1 MCQLNKRGRQVG
13 ADGEKSRKLLLEIAA
28 QQFALH
34 GFHKTKI
41 SEIVKEANVTQPT
54 FYLYFKSKDAV
65 FQELI
70 QVFKEKLYNHVAQ
83 SKLPTDVAKEGL
95 LSRIAYGLSRLFEF
109 FKQNENVARIGFV
122 VSEEAKDIKVQ
133 MALKIEE
140 NLIEEVENG
149 YFTTDINLN
158 LVATTMVGAI
168 EHLSITKLWT
178 GVHSPEELAQDF
190 TSLFLCGLKNN

>member
-70 QVFKEKLYNHVAQ
+70 QVFKEKLYNHVAH
-83 SKLPTDVAKEGL
+83 SKLPADVAKEGL

>member
-1 MCQLNKRGRQVG
+1 MFQLNKRGRQVG

-83 SKLPTDVAKEGL
+83 SKLPADVAKEGL

-140 NLIEEVENG
+140 NLIEEAENG
-149 YFTTDINLN
+149 YFTTDINMN

>member
-1 MCQLNKRGRQVG
+1 M
-13 ADGEKSRKLLLEIAA
+13 LLEIAA

-70 QVFKEKLYNHVAQ
+70 QVFKEKLYNHVAH
-83 SKLPTDVAKEGL
+83 SKLPADVAKEGL

>member
-1 MCQLNKRGRQVG
+1 MFQLNKRGRQVG

-83 SKLPTDVAKEGL
+83 SKLPADVAKEGL

-140 NLIEEVENG
+140 NLIEEAENG
-149 YFTTDINLN
+149 YFTTDINMN

-178 GVHSPEELAQDF
+178 GVHTPEELAQDF

>member
-70 QVFKEKLYNHVAQ
+70 QVFKEKLYNHVAH
-83 SKLPTDVAKEGL
+83 SKLPADVAKEGL

-140 NLIEEVENG
+140 NLIEEAKNG
-149 YFTTDINLN
+149 YFTTDINMN

>member
-1 MCQLNKRGRQVG
+1 MNKRGRQVG